1 MKSFSLVALGVIAFG
16 ALTLSGCSGC
26 APAEEETETGT
37 TAPSVTCGAGTRR
50 VGNQCVGTNVSSSN
64 SGGNTLNTT
73 GNN

>member
-26 APAEEETETGT
+26 MPPPEETETT
-37 TAPSVTCGAGTRR
+37 SSAPSVTCGAGTRK
-50 VGNQCVGTNVSSSN
+50 VGNECVGTNVSSSN
-64 SGGNTLNTT
+64 RPGTINTT